1 MQIGS
6 GPKEMDLK
14 VFLAQWP
21 AAAAARERVRA
32 QPLTPRRAVGVPLRV
47 AKPPGIRRGSTS
59 NWSAGAPRRVGEK
72 ASRTSP
78 VAEKVVG

>member
-32 QPLTPRRAVGVPLRV
+32 QPLTPRRAVGVPLRI
-47 AKPPGIRRGSTS
+47 A
-59 NWSAGAPRRVGEK
+59 
-72 ASRTSP
+72 
-78 VAEKVVG
+78 